1 MSGLAITP
9 RCATDDD
16 ELFRLYRAVFGE
28 ELAESSRRRWRWQ
41 YLDNPATAPGGP
53 EIWVARD
60 GGTLLGQYASMPVQ
74 LRWGDREVRSSWGM
88 DVFLSPAARGR
99 GVGARLFTAW
109 SDHVEVAL
117 GLGLTTSSYGLFQK
131 LRYADVGPVPF
142 HYRILDARA
151 VAARRLGPKWAG
163 VAGRLLDFGWRLR
176 HPELQR
182 PRRRAATTPRPR
194 DARANNERW
203 RIHSDSAEDDIGLAP
218 IARFDARY
226 DALWGRAG
234 AAYAM
239 CVRRD
244 AAYLNWKYVDCPHR
258 RYDVVEATRGGALA
272 GFAVSRHED
281 HRGLRLGWIVDLFA
295 HADDHAVRDALIGH
309 LLDGFRR
316 AGVARAQAFSMNAA
330 VGADLAR
337 RGFRP
342 GHSPMQFCVRA
353 RVPSDGVFAAT
364 GRWHVM
370 FGDSDMDR

>member
-9 RCATDDD
+9 RSAADDD
-16 ELFRLYRAVFGE
+16 ELFRLYRTVFSE
-28 ELAESSRRRWRWQ
+28 ALAESSRRRWRWQ
-41 YLDNPATAPGGP
+41 YLDNPATAPAGP

-60 GGTLLGQYASMPVQ
+60 EGALLGQYASMPVQ

-88 DVFLSPAARGR
+88 DVFLSPSARGR

-117 GLGLTTSSYGLFQK
+117 GLGLTASSYGLFRK
-131 LRYADVGPVPF
+131 LRYTDVGPVSF
-142 HYRILDARA
+142 YYRILDARA
-151 VAARRLGPKWAG
+151 VAGRRLGPKWAR

-176 HPELQR
+176 HPEH
-182 PRRRAATTPRPR
+182 
-194 DARANNERW
+194 AREA
-203 RIHSDSAEDDIGLAP
+203 DVVLAP
-218 IARFDARY
+218 VARFDARY

-234 AAYAM
+234 ASYAM

-244 AAYLNWKYVDCPHR
+244 AAYLNWKYVECPHR
-258 RYDVVEATRGGALA
+258 RYDIVEAARGGTLA
-272 GFAVSRHED
+272 GFAVSRHEEQ
-281 HRGLRLGWIVDLFA
+281 RGLRLGWIVDLFA

-309 LLDGFRR
+309 LLEGFRR

-330 VGADLAR
+330 GGSDLAR
-337 RGFRP
+337 RGFRR
-342 GHSPMQFCVRA
+342 GRSPMQFCVRS

>member
-9 RCATDDD
+9 RSAADDD

-88 DVFLSPAARGR
+88 DVFLSPAARGL

-131 LRYADVGPVPF
+131 LRYSDVGPVPF
-142 HYRILDARA
+142 HYKVLDARA

-163 VAGRLLDFGWRLR
+163 VAGRLLDMAWRLR
-176 HPELQR
+176 HPE
-182 PRRRAATTPRPR
+182 RRRPG
-194 DARANNERW
+194 
-203 RIHSDSAEDDIGLAP
+203 AEDDVVLAP
-218 IARFDARY
+218 VARFDARY
-226 DALWGRAG
+226 DALWDRAG
-234 AAYAM
+234 ASYAM

-244 AAYLNWKYVDCPHR
+244 AAYLNWKYVECPHR
-258 RYDVVEATRGGALA
+258 RYDIVEATRGGTLA
-272 GFAVSRHED
+272 GFVVSRHEE
-281 HRGLRLGWIVDLFA
+281 HRGLRLGWIADLFA
-295 HADDHAVRDALIGH
+295 HADDNAVRDALIGRT
-309 LLDGFRR
+309 LDGFRR
-316 AGVARAQAFSMNAA
+316 AGVARAQAFTMNAA
-330 VGADLAR
+330 VGAGLAG

-342 GHSPMQFCVRA
+342 GRSPMQFCVRA
-353 RVPSDGVFAAT
+353 RVPSDGVLAAT

>member
-1 MSGLAITP
+1 MSELAITP
-9 RCATDDD
+9 RRAADDD

-41 YLDNPATAPGGP
+41 YLDNPATAPDGP

-60 GGTLLGQYASMPVQ
+60 GGRLLGQYASMPVQ
-74 LRWGDREVRSSWGM
+74 LQWGDREVRSSWGM
-88 DVFLSPAARGR
+88 DVFLSPAARGL

-117 GLGLTTSSYGLFQK
+117 GLGLTASSYGLFQK

-142 HYRILDARA
+142 YYKILDARA

-163 VAGRLLDFGWRLR
+163 VAGRLLDTAWRIR
-176 HPELQR
+176 HRE
-182 PRRRAATTPRPR
+182 RRRAG
-194 DARANNERW
+194 
-203 RIHSDSAEDDIGLAP
+203 AEDELVLAP
-218 IARFDARY
+218 VARFDARY
-226 DALWGRAG
+226 DALWGRTG
-234 AAYAM
+234 ASYAM

-244 AAYLNWKYVDCPHR
+244 AAYLNWKYVECPHR
-258 RYDVVEATRGGALA
+258 RYDIVEATRGGALA

-295 HADDHAVRDALIGH
+295 HADDHAGRDALIGH
-309 LLDGFRR
+309 VLHGFRR
-316 AGVARAQAFSMNAA
+316 AGVARAQAFTMNAA
-330 VGADLAR
+330 VGAGLAA
-337 RGFRP
+337 RGFRR
-342 GHSPMQFCVRA
+342 GRSPMQFCVRA
-353 RVPSDGVFAAT
+353 RVPSDGVLAAP

>member
-1 MSGLAITP
+1 MAAPTIETRSGGDAE
-9 RCATDDD
+9 
-16 ELFRLYRAVFGE
+16 ELFHLYEDVFGE
-28 ELAESSRRRWRWQ
+28 ALAESSRRRWRWQ
-41 YLDNPATAPGGP
+41 YLDNPATATAGP

-117 GLGLTTSSYGLFQK
+117 GLGLTTSSHGLFQK

-142 HYRILDARA
+142 YYRILDGRA
-151 VAARRLGPKWAG
+151 VAARRLGPRLAG
-163 VAGRLLDFGWRLR
+163 VAGRILDAGWRLR
-176 HPELQR
+176 HPER
-182 PRRRAATTPRPR
+182 
-194 DARANNERW
+194 ARA
-203 RIHSDSAEDDIGLAP
+203 SDVVVAP
-218 IARFDARY
+218 VARFDERY
-226 DALWGRAG
+226 DALWDRAG
-234 AAYAM
+234 ASYAM

-244 AAYLNWKYVDCPHR
+244 AAYLDWKYVECPHR
-258 RYDVVEATRGGALA
+258 RYDIVEATRDGTLA

-295 HADDHAVRDALIGH
+295 HADDHAVRDALIGNV
-309 LLDGFRR
+309 LDGFRR
-316 AGVARAQAFSMNAA
+316 AGVARAQAFGMHAA

-342 GHSPMQFCVRA
+342 GRSPMQFCVRA
-353 RVPSDGVFAAT
+353 RVPSDGVLAAT

>member
-1 MSGLAITP
+1 MSGLVITP
-9 RCATDDD
+9 RRAADDD
-16 ELFRLYRAVFGE
+16 ELFRLYGVVFGE
-28 ELAESSRRRWRWQ
+28 ALAESSRRRWRWQ
-41 YLDNPATAPGGP
+41 YLDNPATAPAGP

-60 GGTLLGQYASMPVQ
+60 GGALLGQYASMPVH

-109 SDHVEVAL
+109 SDNVEVAL
-117 GLGLTTSSYGLFQK
+117 GLGLTASSHGLFHK

-142 HYRILDARA
+142 YFRILDPRA
-151 VAARRLGPKWAG
+151 VAARRLGPRLARLAG
-163 VAGRLLDFGWRLR
+163 PLLGFGWRLR
-176 HPELQR
+176 HRER
-182 PRRRAATTPRPR
+182 PRGTDGVA
-194 DARANNERW
+194 
-203 RIHSDSAEDDIGLAP
+203 LAP
-218 IARFDARY
+218 LARFDERY
-226 DALWGRAG
+226 DALWARTG
-234 AAYAM
+234 ASYAM

-258 RYDVVEATRGGALA
+258 RYEIVEATRGGALA

-295 HADDHAVRDALIGH
+295 HADDHGVRDALIGH
-309 LLDGFRR
+309 VLDGFRR
-316 AGVARAQAFSMNAA
+316 AGVARAQAFAMHAT

-337 RGFRP
+337 RGFRA
-342 GHSPMQFCVRA
+342 GRSPMQFCVRA
-353 RVPSDGVFAAT
+353 RVPSDGVLAAT